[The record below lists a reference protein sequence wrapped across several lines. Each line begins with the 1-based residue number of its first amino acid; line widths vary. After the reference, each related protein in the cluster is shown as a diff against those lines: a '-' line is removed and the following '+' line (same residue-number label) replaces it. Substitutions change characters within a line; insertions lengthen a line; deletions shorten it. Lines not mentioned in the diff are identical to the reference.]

1 MDAGLRV
8 LGTAGRADR
17 LHLRQTKIENLGASA
32 LGDENVGRLDVAMH
46 DALGMGRVERIG
58 NLDPERKKRVNI
70 ERASCDAVLQGLA
83 LEKLHRDVRL
93 LVALADFVNRANV
106 GMVEGGSGTRFT
118 AEALQCQR
126 GLRHRIGQE
135 FQSDETA
142 KIGILGLVNH
152 PHAAA
157 TELLHNAIV
166 RDYLADHWQRIL
178 RLWNW
183 EVNEGHA
190 VGAMPRDYWC
200 NIWLQQLLA
209 RLSPHVGL
217 AAKLLQLRVLCLG
230 FFQDGDVGVRI

>member
-8 LGTAGRADR
+8 LGAAGRTDR
-17 LHLRQTKIENLGASA
+17 LHLRQTKIQNLGASA

-83 LEKLHRDVRL
+83 LEKLHCDVRL

-126 GLRHRIGQE
+126 VLRHLIGQE
-135 FQSDETA
+135 FQSDKAA
-142 KIGILGLVNH
+142 KIGVLGLVNYT
-152 PHAAA
+152 HAAA

-166 RDYLADHWQRIL
+166 RDCLAEHWLRIL

-183 EVNEGHA
+183 
-190 VGAMPRDYWC
+190 
-200 NIWLQQLLA
+200 
-209 RLSPHVGL
+209 
-217 AAKLLQLRVLCLG
+217 
-230 FFQDGDVGVRI
+230 